1 MSFPPDRTLVS
12 SIGPARQIGR
22 SGPAFPGRA
31 TFDGSVVEFPFL
43 AANIAFAAILP
54 LAMARRATVPDMVE
68 LEARISAI
76 EMLVVTQLLQSG
88 VSHPGFDPRAFAV
101 GRRDAWVAIGRAA
114 CEGCSSREDEN
125 KFTEAYAVA
134 LERLGNLLVEL
145 SAPVQ
150 EAIDEVNAVA
160 AGRDAG
166 V

>member
-1 MSFPPDRTLVS
+1 MLD
-12 SIGPARQIGR
+12 I
-22 SGPAFPGRA
+22 
-31 TFDGSVVEFPFL
+31 
-43 AANIAFAAILP
+43 
-54 LAMARRATVPDMVE
+54 VE

-88 VSHPGFDPRAFAV
+88 VAHPGFDPRAFAV

-114 CEGCSSREDEN
+114 CAGCSSQEDE
-125 KFTEAYAVA
+125 KRFTEAYAGA

-145 SAPVQ
+145 STPVQ